1 MWKYFTALLV
11 LLAIGVANAQLP
23 VEECT
28 DCYANIITQTD
39 TQVIDTVKIGVSDD
53 ETETV
58 AIGNQGLSA
67 AVIVTPELVDAD
79 ENGNFMHVGF
89 ARIDQTMTQTVSN
102 LGTTDPVNGEEGAKG
117 ITWNDAIQAA
127 WIANQGIKE
136 KETDANDV
144 ITWVKEGAYIAQT
157 TNQTINNIY
166 DYDSREESKIMNADN
181 KLAMIVDDL
190 EAVIN
195 LTASADSSTTDNS
208 TSYGSIVSETGNT
221 IAGSD
226 PTTL

>member
-1 MWKYFTALLV
+1 MWKYFAALLV

-53 ETETV
+53 GTETV

-67 AVIVTPELVDAD
+67 AVIVTPELVD
-79 ENGNFMHVGF
+79 ETGNFMHVGF
-89 ARIDQTMTQTVSN
+89 ARIDQTMAQTVSN

-136 KETDANDV
+136 KETDANGV

-166 DYDSREESKIMNADN
+166 DYDSREDSKIMNADN

-195 LTASADSSTTDNS
+195 LTASADSDTTDSASS
-208 TSYGSIVSETGNT
+208 TGVIKSATENIV
-221 IAGSD
+221 AGSD
-226 PTTL
+226 PAALP

>member
-1 MWKYFTALLV
+1 MWKYFAALLV

-39 TQVIDTVKIGVSDD
+39 TQIIDTVKIGVSDD
-53 ETETV
+53 GTETV

-67 AVIVTPELVDAD
+67 AVIVTPELVD
-79 ENGNFMHVGF
+79 ETGNFMHVGF
-89 ARIDQTMTQTVSN
+89 ARIDQTMAQTVSN

-136 KETDANDV
+136 KETDANGV

-166 DYDSREESKIMNADN
+166 DYDSREDSKIMNADN

-195 LTASADSSTTDNS
+195 LTASADSDTTDSASS
-208 TSYGSIVSETGNT
+208 TGVIKSATENIV
-221 IAGSD
+221 AGDD
-226 PTTL
+226 PAALP

>member
-1 MWKYFTALLV
+1 MWKYFAALLV

-39 TQVIDTVKIGVSDD
+39 TQIIDTVKIGVSDD
-53 ETETV
+53 GTETV

-67 AVIVTPELVDAD
+67 AVIVTPELVD
-79 ENGNFMHVGF
+79 ETGNFMHVGF

-136 KETDANDV
+136 KELDADGA

-166 DYDSREESKIMNADN
+166 DYDSREDSKIMNADN

-195 LTASADSSTTDNS
+195 LTASADSDTTDSASS
-208 TSYGSIVSETGNT
+208 TGVIKSATENIV
-221 IAGSD
+221 AGDD
-226 PTTL
+226 PAALP